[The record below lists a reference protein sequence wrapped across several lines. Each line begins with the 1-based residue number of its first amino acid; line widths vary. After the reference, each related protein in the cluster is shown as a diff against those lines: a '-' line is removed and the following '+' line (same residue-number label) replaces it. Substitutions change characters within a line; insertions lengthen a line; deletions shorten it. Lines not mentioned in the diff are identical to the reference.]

1 MKKLILSLSI
11 IVGLSSV
18 GNAQKLGKSKISV
31 GAELG
36 YAINNPLSAIAGN
49 KGWGLGAGGSFQ
61 VDHFFKEN
69 ISGNFYAGII
79 AYGGRASGP
88 STKNKGYTTIPIRV
102 GLSAYAINRIHGGLQ
117 VGVGL
122 NSYNG
127 ASSTSFAYSPQVGYN
142 FSRNERPL
150 DLTLKYDGY
159 AGHGGFGALG
169 LRLSLFL

>member
-1 MKKLILSLSI
+1 MKKLLISLSLI
-11 IVGLSSV
+11 AGIHTIGT
-18 GNAQKLGKSKISV
+18 AQKLGKSKISV

-36 YAINNPLSAIAGN
+36 YAVNNPLSGIAGN
-49 KGWGLGAGGSFQ
+49 NGWGVGAGGSLQ

-69 ISGNFYAGII
+69 LSGNIYAGII
-79 AYGGRASGP
+79 AYSGKSSSS

-102 GLSAYAINRIHGGLQ
+102 GLSGYATNRLHAGAQ

-127 ASSTSFAYSPQVGYN
+127 SSITSFAYSPQVGYN
-142 FSRNERPL
+142 FSRNEKPL

>member
-1 MKKLILSLSI
+1 MKKLLISLSL
-11 IVGLSSV
+11 IVGISSI
-18 GNAQKLGKSKISV
+18 GTSQKLGKTKFSV

-36 YAINNPLSAIAGN
+36 YAVNNPLSGVAGN
-49 KGWGLGAGGSFQ
+49 KGWGVGGGGSLQ

-69 ISGNFYAGII
+69 LSGNIYAGVI
-79 AYGGRASGP
+79 AYSGRSTGT

-102 GLSAYAINRIHGGLQ
+102 GLSGYAVNRIHGGLQ
-117 VGVGL
+117 IGVGL

-127 ASSTSFAYSPQVGYN
+127 SSITSFAYSPQFGYN